1 MKKIG
6 EMYSTKLYEVC
17 TFPFVEERRF
27 KGEIYTTLGISFI
40 KKGKLK
46 GLYYILFG
54 IIIWPFRVDLLKK
67 LFTIN

>member
-6 EMYSTKLYEVC
+6 EMYSTKLYGVC

-27 KGEIYTTLGISFI
+27 KGEIYTTLGSGFI

-46 GLYYILFG
+46 GLYYLLFG